1 MLKNKKPEVKDKNIN
16 WNKWSVIINVF
27 LTLIIII
34 LSIWNLSQVEQ
45 SNDYNIPDQPVIIG
59 SPDKDLPFSLG
70 KNNFTL
76 RIINNFDY
84 AINAKPS
91 VIDVTY
97 EGESTRMNHMIPEF
111 PEVIVKQ
118 KDEEQIIFVGEF
130 NKKGKWEILVRT
142 YYKYGLEEGSQKGDY
157 EDFTLRLNIE

>member
-1 MLKNKKPEVKDKNIN
+1 MSKGNKEKIGRDN
-16 WNKWSVIINVF
+16 WNKWSVIINLV
-27 LTLIIII
+27 LTVIII
-34 LSIWNLSQVEQ
+34 LLTVWNLSQINK
-45 SNDYNIPDQPVIIG
+45 SNDYNIPDQPVLIG
-59 SPDKDLPFSLG
+59 SLDKDGVFEIG
-70 KNNFTL
+70 ENNYTL

-84 AINAKPS
+84 AINANPS

-118 KDEEQIIFVGEF
+118 KDEEQIVFIGEF
-130 NKKGKWEILVRT
+130 NKKGKWEILIRT
-142 YYKYGLEEGSQKGDY
+142 YYKYGLEEESQKGDY